1 MSRIVHRPLALQDLD
16 DIWDYIAQDN
26 PQVADHFIDKVEKQ
40 CRLLAEFPNIG
51 TSCDALSPGLRFLV
65 VDKYVLFYIA
75 LDDGIE
81 VVRVLHGARD
91 LESLF

>member
-1 MSRIVHRPLALQDLD
+1 MPMITHRPLALQDLD

-26 PQVADHFIDKVEKQ
+26 PQIADHFIDKIEEK
-40 CRLLAEFPNIG
+40 CLLLAKFPHIG
-51 TSCDALSPGLRFLV
+51 TSCDTLSPALRFLT
-65 VDKYVLFYIA
+65 VDKYILFYLP

-91 LESLF
+91 LERLF